1 MTQPLLTGLGRRI
14 AHYRKL
20 NGWSA
25 RQLAD
30 NTDGVLTRA
39 TIANIESGRRDDIHL
54 SQFLAICLALRVPP
68 HALLVDLER
77 PLDPASMRFPGPAP
91 APLSDDAPSA
101 AFLGWLRGHTRTT
114 TTAAARRVDHLTGL
128 IEDYLAALDADE
140 IADARSRLGAPQDKT
155 ESARSSRTDE
165 ARMHLTRAG
174 VQIGE

>member
-1 MTQPLLTGLGRRI
+1 MTQPLLAGLGKRI

-77 PLDPASMRFPGPAP
+77 PLAPAPVRFPGPAP
-91 APLSDDAPSA
+91 APLTDDAPGA
-101 AFLGWLRGHTRTT
+101 AFLNWLRGHTRTT

-128 IEDYLAALDADE
+128 IDDYLAALDADE
-140 IADARSRLGAPQDKT
+140 IADARSRLAAPQG
-155 ESARSSRTDE
+155 ENGSARSRRADE
-165 ARMHLTRAG
+165 ARLRLSRAG
-174 VQIGE
+174 VRIGE